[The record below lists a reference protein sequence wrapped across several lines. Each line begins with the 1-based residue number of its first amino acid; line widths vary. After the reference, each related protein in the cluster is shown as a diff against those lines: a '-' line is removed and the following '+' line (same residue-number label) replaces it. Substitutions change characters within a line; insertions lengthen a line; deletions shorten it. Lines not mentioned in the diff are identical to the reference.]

1 MASYINFFFA
11 KFALSYKRYKPGV
24 VTGKL
29 VALSVDAVSIVTT
42 EVGEIV
48 VVDIW
53 LVEPV
58 LSGRDTVVD
67 SRGEVLLTVV
77 YVIVVVGSSENHNT

>member
-1 MASYINFFFA
+1 MASCINLCFA
-11 KFALSYKRYKPGV
+11 QFDFSCKRYKPGV

-58 LSGRDTVVD
+58 LGVRDTVVD